1 MLLVAAGDNQPK
13 VDVLGS
19 ATQLT
24 EALGKFEFSEAQC
37 YDPNEERR
45 MRRAI
50 EAAPGGGAE
59 FQKKVR
65 GLVSTISSAV

>member
-1 MLLVAAGDNQPK
+1 MLLRELHMLLVAAGDNQPK

-37 YDPNEERR
+37 YDPNEERSEEGHPGCTW
-45 MRRAI
+45 RRC
-50 EAAPGGGAE
+50 
-59 FQKKVR
+59 
-65 GLVSTISSAV
+65 